1 MKKILLLFLLFT
13 LNLIYF
19 STNIVYANRL
29 YDNDYPY
36 DTYTV
41 DYKGEL
47 TYTQTAYTPVGVL
60 NRDISLNNPEDIYIK
75 DQLVYIADT
84 GNKRVVVLDYSGNE
98 VSVIGLG
105 TLDKPTGVFVSD
117 EDYIYIADKGNQLV
131 YKYDTSGNLI
141 DTFDRPTEPLFGK
154 DSPYTPIKVVVGSGE
169 NIYVIG
175 DGSTSGVIQLNYDGS
190 FLGFFGVN
198 LSDKSFVERVAEIFV
213 KPGEY
218 ASNTPPSPT
227 NITINNKSLV
237 YTSTPNTET
246 ALKKL
251 DVQGNNILTTV
262 NYNIENNVVD
272 LSVNDLGYLYAI
284 YDDGLVVEYDPNGNL
299 LFAYDIVSSSSN
311 ILGLIQNPS
320 GIQVD
325 EYNNLFILDMG
336 RSEVVTYQP
345 TSFTNL
351 VHEAI
356 DNYNEGNYDISTNLF
371 KAVLEQND
379 NFALA
384 HSALGKSYYQSNEL
398 DEALEEYYKANDL
411 EGYSNTYWKIRDNW
425 LKSNLSLIITVI
437 IVLIVV
443 SSIVKQ
449 LNKKTLIFSGLN
461 EYKKKVSENKTFRR
475 YTLMFKMLKHPIDS
489 YYEIKREKRANYI
502 SALIILFVLFIEYLC
517 YLRFAGYIF
526 NNNVENIRLGME
538 SLKFFSVILLFIFAN
553 YLISTLHDGEG
564 WFKDVFISVI
574 YALSPVVIFLPFY
587 IILTNVLT
595 LNETI
600 ILDIFSSF
608 IFIYTSVLLFI
619 GIREIHNYEIKETFK
634 NILMTLFTILIIVII
649 VFIVYVFGSQLLDF
663 IISWVKE
670 VFYRV

>member
-1 MKKILLLFLLFT
+1 MKKIILLFLLVTFNFIC
-13 LNLIYF
+13 L
-19 STNIVYANRL
+19 STNIVYANEF

-36 DTYTV
+36 DTFTV
-41 DYKGEL
+41 DYKGLL

-60 NRDISLNNPEDIYIK
+60 NRDVSLNNPEDIYIK

-84 GNKRVVVLDYSGNE
+84 GNKRVVVLDYSGDE
-98 VSVIGLG
+98 VISIGVG
-105 TLDKPTGVFVSD
+105 TFDKPTGVFVSD
-117 EDYIYIADKGNQLV
+117 EDFLYVADKGNQLV
-131 YKYDTSGNLI
+131 YKYNLDGNLI
-141 DTFDRPTEPLFGK
+141 DTYNRPTEPLFGI
-154 DSPYTPIKVVVGSGE
+154 DSPFTPIKVVVGSGE

-190 FLGFFGVN
+190 FLGYYGVN
-198 LSDKSFVERVAEIFV
+198 LSDKSFIERIAEIFV
-213 KPGEY
+213 SEDTY

-251 DVQGNNILTTV
+251 DVQGNNILTTI
-262 NYNIENNVVD
+262 NYNVESNIVD
-272 LSVNDLGYLYAI
+272 LSVNDLGYLFAI

-336 RSEVVTYQP
+336 RSEVITYQP

-356 DNYNEGNYDISTNLF
+356 NNYNNGNYEASTDLF
-371 KAVLEQND
+371 KAVLEENS

-384 HSALGKSYYQSNEL
+384 HSALGKSYFQNKEL
-398 DEALEEYYKANDL
+398 DKALEEYYKANDIV
-411 EGYSNTYWKIRDNW
+411 GYSNTYWQIRDNW
-425 LKSNLSLIITVI
+425 LKTNLSLVITLIILM
-437 IVLIVV
+437 IVLSYI
-443 SSIVKQ
+443 IKQ
-449 LNKKTLIFSGLN
+449 LNKKTLVFEGVN
-461 EYKKKVSENKTFRR
+461 NYKKKISKNKIVRR

-489 YYEIKREKRANYI
+489 YYEIKREKRANYK
-502 SALIILFVLFIEYLC
+502 SALVILFILFIEYLC

-526 NNNVENIRLGME
+526 NSNVENIRLGLE
-538 SLKFFSVILLFIFAN
+538 SLKFFGVILLFIFAN

-564 WFKDVFISVI
+564 WFKDVFISMI
-574 YALSPVVIFLPFY
+574 YALSPIVIFLPFY
-587 IILTNVLT
+587 IVLTNVLT

-600 ILDIFSSF
+600 ILNIFSSF
-608 IFIYTSVLLFI
+608 MYIYTAILVFV

-634 NILMTLFTILIIVII
+634 NVLLTIFTILIIVII

-663 IISWVKE
+663 LISWFKE